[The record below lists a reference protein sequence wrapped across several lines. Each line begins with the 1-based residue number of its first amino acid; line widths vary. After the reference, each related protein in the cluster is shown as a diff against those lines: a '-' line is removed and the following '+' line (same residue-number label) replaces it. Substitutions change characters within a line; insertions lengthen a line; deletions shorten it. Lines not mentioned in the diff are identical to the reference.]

1 MRITRCASSNPL
13 RTARDAGGG
22 AAVQHRFH
30 QPVAVVRFNR
40 DTAEREWALT
50 ARAWVPS
57 WSKDPTIGSRMINAR
72 RDRWVEKLSFRRF
85 RRRRCSDPGR
95 RLYEWQKRGSRKQL
109 LSPCRTTLSA
119 FAGLW
124 EYWEGVDGSALETC
138 TILTTEPN
146 ELMAPLHNRM
156 PVILDPADYELWL
169 GTAEDDRKGLS
180 LLQHLLRPFPPEPMR
195 AVPVSTYVNAPR
207 NEGPACVEPVGDEG
221 ED

>member
-124 EYWEGVDGSALETC
+124 EYWRWTARRWRRAPSSPPSFQRVDGPA
-138 TILTTEPN
+138 
-146 ELMAPLHNRM
+146 HNRM
-156 PVILDPADYELWL
+156 PVILDPADYEPWL
-169 GTAEDDRKGLS
+169 GTAEDDRQG
-180 LLQHLLRPFPPEPMR
+180 
-195 AVPVSTYVNAPR
+195 AVAVAASPAPVSLAHALCRSPRTSTRR